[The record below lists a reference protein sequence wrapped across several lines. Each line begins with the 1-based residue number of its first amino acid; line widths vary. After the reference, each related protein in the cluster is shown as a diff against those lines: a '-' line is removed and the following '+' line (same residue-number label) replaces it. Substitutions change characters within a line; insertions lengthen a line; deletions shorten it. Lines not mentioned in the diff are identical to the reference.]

1 MKNLEQIRAANALA
15 KVGDLKRAAVSK
27 LPAMILGNGLLA
39 TAAFCRAEGGGE
51 NRKDMK
57 IAMDHTAAHLVDRD
71 MIKKGLGTTDGLI
84 QDLSQRKSIDLQRAT
99 SEALAYISY
108 LKRFAQKD

>member
-1 MKNLEQIRAANALA
+1 
-15 KVGDLKRAAVSK
+15 
-27 LPAMILGNGLLA
+27 
-39 TAAFCRAEGGGE
+39 
-51 NRKDMK
+51 
-57 IAMDHTAAHLVDRD
+57 